1 MPETLVTIIA
11 GIISVSIATALTYY
25 SVGYYAY
32 RNQIYELQ
40 TNSKIMTR
48 RLRTMSKQ
56 AAKAAPR
63 NNLNNVARDLE
74 ALDVSIASSSE
85 CPGEIRKL
93 QAKLAGAHK
102 LIEQQDYMISER
114 NRDMK
119 AMQDQSIL
127 DDQYYQG
134 IDAENKALTATLKTF
149 TDGDQ
154 AAAAEILELQQ
165 RLAQAETLLV
175 ERSKAIDSLR
185 AKGVLDQKSFASIM
199 KAYKELVNDQS
210 IEVPSE

>member
-11 GIISVSIATALTYY
+11 VILSVSIATALAYY
-25 SVGYYAY
+25 LVGYYAY

-48 RLRTMSKQ
+48 RLRTLSKQ
-56 AAKAAPR
+56 LG
-63 NNLNNVARDLE
+63 NLDHVARDLE
-74 ALDVSIASSSE
+74 ALEVSITSSSE

-93 QAKLAGAHK
+93 QAKLAGSHE
-102 LIEQQDYMISER
+102 LIKQLDYIISER

-149 TDGDQ
+149 TDGNQ
-154 AAAAEILELQQ
+154 AAAAEVLELQQ

-175 ERSKAIDSLR
+175 GRSKAIDSLR

-199 KAYKELVNDQS
+199 KAYKALVNDQS